1 MEEFIDKIL
10 DKCTVEDLMNG
21 YVYDQHYRVYTCIFC
36 GEIFDED
43 LIYKHEDQL
52 CTARRS
58 IKIHIQEKHESPFA
72 FLLEMNRK
80 YTSITERQKEIFEFF
95 YNESDTRVI
104 AEKMET
110 TPATVR
116 SYRFKMREKLIQ
128 SKVYMAIIS
137 LIDEKNSED
146 TELGNE
152 SIRDLAIYEKLKM
165 AEKSINEVE
174 NDEDLKNLINEK
186 YKGRDLNFMNLFIDK
201 GSPDIED

>member
-1 MEEFIDKIL
+1 
-10 DKCTVEDLMNG
+10 
-21 YVYDQHYRVYTCIFC
+21 
-36 GEIFDED
+36 
-43 LIYKHEDQL
+43 
-52 CTARRS
+52 
-58 IKIHIQEKHESPFA
+58 
-72 FLLEMNRK
+72 MNRK

-116 SYRFKMREKLIQ
+116 SYKFKMREKLIQ

-146 TELGNE
+146 TELSNE
-152 SIRDLAIYEKLKM
+152 SVRDLAIYEKLKIV
-165 AEKSINEVE
+165 EKSINEVE